1 MSDLP
6 DEHWARLKALMLR
19 LRTDCPWD
27 REQTH
32 ATIAP
37 YTIEEA
43 YEVKEAVDRN
53 DPDELR
59 DELGDLLF
67 QVLFQ
72 AQIASESD
80 HFDLDDVADGLVTK
94 MVHRHPHVF
103 GDADKPDWEAIK
115 AEERAGKPAAR
126 TLDGVALALPA
137 LMRAQK
143 LQKRA
148 AKVGF
153 DWPDD
158 AGAFDK
164 VVEEAAELRE
174 AEADAW
180 HEEAGDLL
188 FAVVNL
194 VRKLGVD
201 AEAALRDANAKFTRR
216 FEGVEDRAGGSVD
229 GMSLEA
235 MDALWDAVKAGEREG
250 TR

>member
-1 MSDLP
+1 MTGLP
-6 DEHWARLKALMLR
+6 DEPWARLKGLMDR

-43 YEVKEAVDRN
+43 YEVKEAVDRG
-53 DPDELR
+53 DMDELR

-72 AQIASESD
+72 AQIASESG

-94 MVHRHPHVF
+94 MVRRHPHVF
-103 GDADKPDWEAIK
+103 GDAEKPDWDGIK
-115 AEERAGKPAAR
+115 AAERAGRPDAR

-148 AKVGF
+148 AKAGF
-153 DWPDD
+153 DWPDVD
-158 AGAFDK
+158 GPFDK
-164 VVEEAAELRE
+164 IVEEAAELR
-174 AEADAW
+174 DAPIDKR
-180 HEEAGDLL
+180 HEEAGDFL
-188 FAVVNL
+188 FAAVNL
-194 VRKLGVD
+194 VRKLGLD
-201 AEAALRDANAKFTRR
+201 AEAALRDANTKFTRR
-216 FEGVEDRAGGSVD
+216 FTAIEDKAGGSLR
-229 GMSLEA
+229 GLSLDAMEA
-235 MDALWDAVKAGEREG
+235 HWVAVKRDETDE
-250 TR
+250 